1 MQFRNRQSDIPIALY
16 RSFVVISEVRSFTQ
30 AAEELKLT
38 QSAIS
43 AQMKRLQ
50 RLVGGSL
57 FVKQAVGIGLSD
69 LGLWVEEYARRI
81 LILNDQVMAMAGRA
95 YHEEIV
101 YLGVQS
107 LFAGKMLPD
116 VLNKCS
122 GSENRNCQIICG
134 SAPYLTEKLRAGY
147 VDLAVMMPPPE
158 LRLNAVVEWMEKM
171 VWVRAAHLRPLEGNE
186 PVPFVHREAGLIDRK
201 VMKLFDE
208 QGIPYRVAFGA
219 TDMGTLVAAVEA
231 GMGVLVVPERVALG
245 LPDTVVVAEDRIL
258 PKIPEMRGGVFYKEG
273 FDLKRNHLVVE
284 AFLSVVRPPHAKPT
298 LAIRSPAP
306 AQPPDRPLRRTGTN
320 IHGS

>member
-16 RSFVVISEVRSFTQ
+16 RTFVVISEVGSFTK

-50 RLVGGSL
+50 KLVGGSL

-81 LILNDQVMAMAGRA
+81 LILNDQVMAVAGRA
-95 YHEEIV
+95 FHEETV
-101 YLGVQS
+101 YLGIQS
-107 LFAGKMLPD
+107 LFASKMLPD

-122 GSENRNCQIICG
+122 GNENKNCQIVCG

-147 VDLAVMMPPPE
+147 VDMAVMLPMSE
-158 LRLNAVVEWMEKM
+158 LRLNALAEWAEKM
-171 VWVRAAHLRPLEGNE
+171 VWVRAAHLPPLNGNE
-186 PVPFVHREAGLIDRK
+186 PVPLVHREAGLVDRR
-201 VMKLFDE
+201 VMKLLDE
-208 QGIPYRVAFGA
+208 QGVPYRVAFGA
-219 TDMGTLVAAVEA
+219 TDMGTLLAAVEA
-231 GMGVLVVPERVALG
+231 GMGVLVVPERVALA
-245 LPDTVVVAEDRIL
+245 LPEFGGRRRGSDFAEDSGTPRWRFL
-258 PKIPEMRGGVFYKEG
+258 QGRVRSQAQSSRGGSIFVRG
-273 FDLKRNHLVVE
+273 
-284 AFLSVVRPPHAKPT
+284 RPPHARPT
-298 LAIRSPAP
+298 LATRSPGR

-320 IHGS
+320 IHRS

>member
-16 RSFVVISEVRSFTQ
+16 RTFVVISEVGSFTK

-50 RLVGGSL
+50 KLVGGRL

-81 LILNDQVMAMAGRA
+81 LILNDQVMAVAGRA
-95 YHEEIV
+95 SHEETV
-101 YLGVQS
+101 YLGIQS
-107 LFAGKMLPD
+107 LFASKMLPD

-122 GSENRNCQIICG
+122 GDERKSCQIICG

-147 VDLAVMMPPPE
+147 VDLAVMLPLSE
-158 LRLNAVVEWMEKM
+158 LRLNAVAEWTEKM
-171 VWVRAAHLRPLEGNE
+171 VWVRAAHLKVLDGNE
-186 PVPFVHREAGLIDRK
+186 PVPLVHREAGLVDRK
-201 VMKLFDE
+201 VMKLLDE
-208 QGIPYRVAFGA
+208 QGVPYRVAFGA

-245 LPDTVVVAEDRIL
+245 LPDSVVIAEDRIL
-258 PKIPEMRGGVFYKEG
+258 PRIPEIRGGVFYKEG
-273 FDLKRNHLVVE
+273 FDLKRNRLVVE

-298 LAIRSPAP
+298 LALRSPP
-306 AQPPDRPLRRTGTN
+306 RSEPPSRPLRRSGTN
-320 IHGS
+320 IHRS

>member
-16 RSFVVISEVRSFTQ
+16 RTFVVISEVGSFTK

-50 RLVGGSL
+50 KLVGGSL

-81 LILNDQVMAMAGRA
+81 LILNDQVMAVAGRTF
-95 YHEEIV
+95 HEETV
-101 YLGVQS
+101 YLGIQS
-107 LFAGKMLPD
+107 LFASKMLPD

-122 GSENRNCQIICG
+122 GNENKNCQIVCG

-147 VDLAVMMPPPE
+147 VDMAVMLPMSE
-158 LRLNAVVEWMEKM
+158 LRLNALAEWAEKM
-171 VWVRAAHLRPLEGNE
+171 VWVRAAHLPPLNGNE
-186 PVPFVHREAGLIDRK
+186 PVPLVHREAGLVDRR
-201 VMKLFDE
+201 VMKLLDE
-208 QGIPYRVAFGA
+208 QGVPYRVAFGA
-219 TDMGTLVAAVEA
+219 TDMGTLLTAVEA
-231 GMGVLVVPERVALG
+231 GMGVLVVPERVALA
-245 LPDTVVVAEDRIL
+245 LPKSVVVAEDRIL
-258 PKIPEMRGGVFYKEG
+258 PRIPELRGGVFYKEG
-273 FDLKRNHLVVE
+273 FDLKRNRLVVE
-284 AFLSVVRPPHAKPT
+284 AFLSVVRPPHARPT
-298 LAIRSPAP
+298 LATRSPGR

-320 IHGS
+320 IHRS